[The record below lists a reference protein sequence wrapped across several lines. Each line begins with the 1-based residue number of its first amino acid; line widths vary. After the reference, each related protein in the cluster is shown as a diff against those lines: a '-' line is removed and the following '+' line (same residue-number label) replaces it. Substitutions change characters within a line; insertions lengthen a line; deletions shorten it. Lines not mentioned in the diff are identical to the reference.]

1 MATRTPTHRGTPSGF
16 PGPLRPD
23 RTQAAGSRRRPR
35 PTVAWMA
42 QVVSGVLLLVLMTV
56 HMVAQH
62 FVVAGG
68 LRTYQDVVA
77 WIRNPVVFAVEA
89 LLVLTVTVH
98 GLVGVHAV
106 LLDLGLRGR
115 AERIVAR
122 GLRGLAVVTVAY
134 GLWLLATIAAR
145 G

>member
-1 MATRTPTHRGTPSGF
+1 MATQLKEDFTE
-16 PGPLRPD
+16 
-23 RTQAAGSRRRPR
+23 AARWRRRPR
-35 PTVAWMA
+35 PSFAWLA
-42 QVVSGVLLLVLMTV
+42 QAVSGVLLLVLLTV

-62 FVVAGG
+62 FVVEGG
-68 LRTYQDVVA
+68 LRTYADVVA

-89 LLVLTVTVH
+89 LLLVCVTWH
-98 GLVGVHAV
+98 AIAGVHAV

-122 GLRGLAVVTVAY
+122 VLLDLAVVTVLY
-134 GLWLLATIAAR
+134 GLWLLSMLAFR

>member
-1 MATRTPTHRGTPSGF
+1 MATQIIKEDFTEVTRW
-16 PGPLRPD
+16 
-23 RTQAAGSRRRPR
+23 RRRPR
-35 PTVAWMA
+35 PTFAWLA
-42 QVVSGVLLLVLMTV
+42 QVVSGVLLLVLLTV

-62 FVVAGG
+62 FVVEGG
-68 LRTYQDVVA
+68 LRTYADVVA

-89 LLVLTVTVH
+89 LLLVCVTWH
-98 GLVGVHAV
+98 GIAGVHAV

-122 GLRGLAVVTVAY
+122 VLLDLAVATILY
-134 GLWLLATIAAR
+134 GLWLLYMLAFR

>member
-1 MATRTPTHRGTPSGF
+1 MATRT
-16 PGPLRPD
+16 RPD
-23 RTQAAGSRRRPR
+23 RTQAASPRRPR

-62 FVVAGG
+62 FVVEGG

-89 LLVLTVTVH
+89 LLLLTVTWH
-98 GLVGVHAV
+98 GIAGVHAV

-122 GLRGLAVVTVAY
+122 VLLGLAVVTVAY
-134 GLWLLATIAAR
+134 GLWLLATIAFR